1 MPTLTLLKWLN
12 TQGLI
17 PTLLSFLSP
26 EHPASVQTS
35 AGDFLKAII
44 TISANA
50 TQNEQ
55 SCIGPNSLTRELV
68 SAQCVDTL
76 IKAMLKGGNPLTVGV
91 GIVIEVIRKNN
102 SDYDPEIVGGPDS
115 LPTTYDPI
123 YLGALLRLFA
133 QHVPD
138 FMGLILSSSRTVNDD
153 GKVKSVD
160 RGKLNSAWGAKIEPL
175 GFDRFKTC
183 ELMAE
188 LLHYSNMG
196 LLNEPGSDDYV
207 RNRDAERERL
217 IKEGVFNPQREGA
230 SGVDY
235 NDSTAEFTN
244 GSVYGSGSPGDV
256 KGLEITNA
264 GEEDSFEDV
273 SASGVLVDQEKDEG
287 RENSQGLKTDQAPAG
302 ASAQS
307 TSAQEPD
314 GSKDKS
320 ESKGEETES
329 TSTEA
334 TQPSG
339 PVSPATSG
347 LAHQIGNIR
356 LDNDGSQGCA
366 PESKQTDGESGKLES
381 SVNRES
387 ATSPDTSAPMASN
400 PEAIPAPLFAS
411 KQETSTSPDGAPE
424 SDVVARTASEQEQQ
438 SEQTH
443 PFIQLD
449 TNGQP
454 VVGDYLKIMFVQNRV
469 VPTILVGI
477 CSSHSLTFAD

>member
-1 MPTLTLLKWLN
+1 MTARPVLVLTRLEWLK

-76 IKAMLKGGNPLTVGV
+76 VKAMLQGGNPLTVGV

-138 FMGLILSSSRTVNDD
+138 FMNLILSPNRTINDD
-153 GKVKSVD
+153 GKAKTVE
-160 RGKLNSAWGAKIEPL
+160 RGRLNSAWGAKIEPL

-188 LLHYSNMG
+188 LLHCSNMG

-207 RNRDAERERL
+207 RQRDSERERL
-217 IKEGVFNPQREGA
+217 IKEGVFDPQREET

-244 GSVYGSGSPGDV
+244 GSVYASGSPEDV
-256 KGLEITNA
+256 KGLEITNV

-273 SASGVLVDQEKDEG
+273 SSSGVLADQGKDEG
-287 RENSQGLKTDQAPAG
+287 KESSQGSKAEQAPTGAPAQNISAQGPDSSTDQN
-302 ASAQS
+302 
-307 TSAQEPD
+307 
-314 GSKDKS
+314 
-320 ESKGEETES
+320 ESKGEGTEN
-329 TSTEA
+329 TPAEA
-334 TQPSG
+334 TRPSE
-339 PVSPATSG
+339 PLSPSTSG
-347 LAHQIGNIR
+347 LAHQIGDIK
-356 LDNDGSQGCA
+356 LDNDGN
-366 PESKQTDGESGKLES
+366 QTDVSGNKPADAESGKPATSEI
-381 SVNRES
+381 NRES
-387 ATSPDTSAPMASN
+387 TTSPDTSAPMSSN
-400 PEAIPAPLFAS
+400 PEAVPAPLFAS
-411 KQETSTSPDGAPE
+411 KQQASALPGGGA
-424 SDVVARTASEQEQQ
+424 QE
-438 SEQTH
+438 EQTN

-469 VPTILVGI
+469 VPTILV
-477 CSSHSLTFAD
+477 ST